1 MVPWSFEEIEIN
13 GGFLAGVRLRLP
25 VGLTCIIGPRGSGKS
40 TLAEALRYAILG
52 APTNSKARQEL
63 IQVNLGPS
71 SLVTVNTRARIGPV
85 YSIRRSFKQAPVLQ
99 TDDGRPVEGVDLDRG
114 TFLPLDAF
122 TALEIEAIAD
132 ESLGSKRRA
141 LLDDLRAEDLRQ
153 IHVEL
158 SERRRALEANA
169 DKLRLA
175 NSRLSDLK
183 ERLEEAGDVRARL
196 AATPAPEIDPKAA
209 GHSHAVKQQQR
220 NQKEATVLGDL
231 ATVVQA
237 LPNKVET
244 LQNEFRSLPDQV
256 RFEVGSE
263 NGATFTA
270 LTEQLRRVIAASERQ
285 WKALSDTA
293 GQLKSAVIETQVAV
307 RSAHVNQAATHAEI
321 SKQNETANAQVLAHA
336 RLEEEVQKLDQT
348 GKDILAVRAE
358 VERLETERRRLKGD
372 FILAQEAISDLR
384 EQVAGSLA
392 EESGPNVRVAVAR
405 NADNL
410 GYQQI
415 LTEGLRGARVR
426 NHDEILAKLMA
437 VRPEDLAQMI
447 HHQDATSFEQHM
459 GFGAERSRKILEAFQ
474 ETLDPLSLEVIS
486 IDDSV
491 RIELNVST
499 GANPFFKDAA
509 ELSRGQKCTALLP
522 LLLARRD
529 CPLIA
534 DQPEDNLDNHFI
546 YETVVSAIR
555 RMRNRRQMILVTHNA
570 NIPVLGEADLVVVM
584 NSDGRVGYVEK
595 TGSVDDCQ
603 HEIIDLL
610 EGGREA
616 FDRRSARYGH
626 R

>member
-1 MVPWSFEEIEIN
+1 VPWSFEEIEIN
-13 GGFLAGVRLRLP
+13 GGFLAGARLRFP
-25 VGLTCIIGPRGSGKS
+25 AGLTCIIGPRGSGKS

-52 APTNSKARQEL
+52 TPSNSKSRQEL

-71 SLVTVNTRARIGPV
+71 SMVTVSARVRSGPV
-85 YSIRRSFKQAPVLQ
+85 YSIRRSFKEAPVLQ
-99 TDDGRPVEGVDLDRG
+99 TDDGRPVEGLDLDRG

-132 ESLGSKRRA
+132 ESLGPKRRA
-141 LLDDLRAEDLRQ
+141 LLDDLRPEELRQ

-175 NSRLSDLK
+175 NSRLSDLG
-183 ERLEEAGDVRARL
+183 ERLEEAGDLRARL
-196 AATPAPEIDPKAA
+196 AAMPAPVVDPKAA
-209 GHSHAVKQQQR
+209 GYGLSVKQQQK
-220 NQKEATVLGDL
+220 NQKEARVLADL
-231 ATVVQA
+231 ATIVQG
-237 LPNKVET
+237 
-244 LQNEFRSLPDQV
+244 LPDKVDALQGQFRAIPDQA
-256 RFEVGSE
+256 RFEAGSE
-263 NGATFTA
+263 NDAAFTG
-270 LTEQLRRVIAASERQ
+270 LMEELRRLVAASDRQ
-285 WKALSDTA
+285 WKALSETA
-293 GQLKSAVIETQVAV
+293 GKLKSVIAETRAAIQ
-307 RSAHVNQAATHAEI
+307 SAHVNQAATYADLAR
-321 SKQNETANAQVLAHA
+321 QNETTNAQVLAHA

-348 GKDILAVRAE
+348 EKAILEARAE
-358 VERLETERRRLKGD
+358 IGQLEAERRRLKGD
-372 FILAQEAISDLR
+372 FILAQEAISELR
-384 EQVAGSLA
+384 EEIAGSLA
-392 EESGPNVRVAVAR
+392 EETGPNVRVAVAR

-410 GYQQI
+410 GYQQV

-426 NHDEILAKLMA
+426 NHDEILSNLMA

-447 HHQDATSFEQHM
+447 HHQDAAAFEQHM
-459 GFGAERSRKILEAFQ
+459 GFGAERSRKILDAFR
-474 ETLDPLSLEVIS
+474 ESLDPLSLEVTS

-499 GANPFFKDAA
+499 SADPFFKDAA

-584 NSDGRVGYVEK
+584 NSDGRVGYIEK
-595 TGSVDDCQ
+595 TGTVDDCQ
-603 HEIIDLL
+603 REIIDLL

-626 R
+626 K